1 MDRKNALVIVSASLV
16 IVVAVISSPALRTYM
31 QGNVITA
38 DLVVKN
44 AVIYTSD
51 PSHPWAEA
59 MAFRNN
65 RILAIGDFSSM
76 QEFVGQRTQSK
87 DLHGKMVVPGFI
99 DSHVHFIS
107 GGLQMAQV
115 DLHDVQS
122 KVEFIM
128 KVEQAVNDMEK
139 GDWVLGG
146 GWNNDRWGGELPQA
160 SWIDNITHD
169 HPVWLSRMDGHM
181 GLANSLALAKA
192 GIHSESRDIVGGA
205 IIKSNDGSPTGLLVD
220 AAIELLLPHIP
231 EATVQKRRDAMMR
244 ASKLGLSRGV
254 TTVVDFGRYF
264 PGTSTRHVWDDFSE
278 VYKWAD
284 ETGHMLLRV
293 CLFFPL
299 ETWSLVASTLK
310 ASGRNL
316 SQWLHIGGVK
326 TFLDGSLGSN
336 SALFYEPYADDEHNH
351 GLRVADPDLLLDTVI
366 ESDKSGIQV
375 AIHAIGDMANDMVL
389 SINEA
394 LISKNGVKD
403 RRFRIEHAQ
412 HLAPGAVDR
421 FGQNGVIASVQPAH
435 LLDDAIS
442 VIKKLGEK
450 RAMQESYLFGSLLS
464 SNTRLTFGSDWPVAD
479 LNPLGGIKAAIERL
493 PSNWQRPWNESECI
507 TVDAALNGYTMSAA
521 FSSFMENEIGS
532 LSPGKWA
539 DFVVLSTNLWNA
551 TAQEGFPSVLAT
563 YIGGVQAYP

>member
-1 MDRKNALVIVSASLV
+1 MDIKNALVIVSASLV
-16 IVVAVISSPALRTYM
+16 IVVAVISSPAFRTYM
-31 QGNVITA
+31 QRNVTTA

-51 PSHPWAEA
+51 PSHLWAEA
-59 MAFRNN
+59 MAIRNN
-65 RILAIGDFSSM
+65 RILAVGDFSSM

-107 GGLQMAQV
+107 GGLQMGQV

-146 GWNNDRWGGELPQA
+146 GWNNDNWGGELPQA

-181 GLANSLALAKA
+181 GLANSLALTKA
-192 GIHSESRDIVGGA
+192 GIYSESRDIVGGA
-205 IIKSNDGSPTGLLVD
+205 IIKSNDGAPTGLLVD
-220 AAIELLLPHIP
+220 DAMELLLPHIP
-231 EATVQKRRDAMMR
+231 EVTVQKRRDAIMR

-264 PGTSTRHVWDDFSE
+264 PGTSTRHIWDDFSE

-299 ETWSLVASTLK
+299 ETWPRVAGTLK
-310 ASGRNL
+310 ASGRSL

-326 TFLDGSLGSN
+326 AFLDGSLGSN

-351 GLRVADPDLLLDTVI
+351 GLQVADPDLLLETVI

-421 FGQNGVIASVQPAH
+421 FGKNGVIASVQPAH
-435 LLDDAIS
+435 LLDDAKS
-442 VIKKLGEK
+442 AIKKLGEK

-464 SNTRLTFGSDWPVAD
+464 SITRLTFGSDWPVAD

-493 PSNWQRPWNESECI
+493 PSNWQRPWIESECI
-507 TVDAALNGYTMSAA
+507 TVDAAINGYTMSAA
-521 FSSFMENEIGS
+521 FSCFMESEIGS

-551 TAQEGFPSVLAT
+551 TVQEGFPSVLET